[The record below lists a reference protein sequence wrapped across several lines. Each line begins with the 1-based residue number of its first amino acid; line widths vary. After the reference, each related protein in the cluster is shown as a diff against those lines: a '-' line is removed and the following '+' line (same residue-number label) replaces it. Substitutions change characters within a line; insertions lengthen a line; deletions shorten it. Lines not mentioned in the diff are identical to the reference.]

1 MPGRPFRFLH
11 ASDFHLELPL
21 FGVTEV
27 PTHLRE
33 VFLDAPYNA
42 ARKVFDTA
50 INEEVDFV
58 LLTGDIINPPNAGPC
73 GVLFLIEQFERLAE
87 KEIRVYWAGGRVD
100 PPASWPSTTPPPK
113 NVRIFPAGD
122 VKSVTHK
129 KHEEPLAR
137 IVGLSR
143 DRSERIRAN
152 EFTVTN
158 KDIFTIASVH
168 GHGEMEKLLEA
179 EMNFW
184 ALGGEH
190 NRDTPSNAPHWIH
203 YPGSPQGRQP
213 GELGPHGCT
222 VVQVDERSEVTA
234 NFVSC
239 DSIRWVNEQVS
250 VNPNSTQAEIVHQMS
265 DRLRSVTDVTRDVHQ
280 LVTWTVS
287 GEGPL
292 ASRLRHSH
300 GAKPILENLR
310 DRFGHSRPAV
320 WTTAIEVEADV
331 ALPKAWHEEDTLLGE
346 FLRHVQSLQHDSN
359 KALRLE
365 KLLSDRYRENGVA
378 ASVSLSNIE
387 TRQKV
392 LRRAAALGADLLRGE
407 GHEATMLPTL
417 HTTVQ
422 EAYS

>member
-27 PTHLRE
+27 PTQLRE
-33 VFLDAPYNA
+33 VFLDAPYSA
-42 ARKVFDTA
+42 ARRVFDTA
-50 INEEVDFV
+50 LAEEVDFV

-87 KEIRVYWAGGRVD
+87 KDIRVYWAGGRVD
-100 PPASWPSTTPPPK
+100 PPTSWPSTTPPPK

-122 VKSVTHK
+122 VKSVSHR

-143 DRSERIRAN
+143 DRSEKIRPAEFIVAN
-152 EFTVTN
+152 Q
-158 KDIFTIASVH
+158 DIFTIASVH
-168 GHGEMEKLLEA
+168 GRADMEKLLET

-190 NRDTPSNAPHWIH
+190 NRNTPSNAPHWIH

-222 VVQVDERSEVTA
+222 VVHVDERRQVTA

-239 DSIRWVNEQVS
+239 DAVRWVHEQLNVH
-250 VNPNSTQAEIVHQMS
+250 PNSTQADVVHQMS
-265 DRLRSVTDVTRDVHQ
+265 ERLRSLADVTRDVHQ
-280 LVTWTVS
+280 LVTWTIS

-300 GAKPILENLR
+300 GARPIIENLR
-310 DRFGHSRPAV
+310 DRFGHSRPCV
-320 WTTAIEVEADV
+320 WTVALEVESTV
-331 ALPKAWHEEDTLLGE
+331 SLPDAWHEEDTLLGE
-346 FLRHVQSLQHDSN
+346 FLRHVQVLQHDSH

-365 KLLSDRYRENGVA
+365 KLLSNRYQENGVA
-378 ASVSLSNIE
+378 ASVQLSDLE
-387 TRQKV
+387 TRQRV

-407 GHEATMLPTL
+407 GPTAESYP
-417 HTTVQ
+417 HASIARVG
-422 EAYS
+422 